1 MDTNTAEQTPI
12 ETLPLQPL
20 KGEHPLLD
28 IPFLVGIDG
37 RQFKGARLSLV
48 MAEISGLMDPSL
60 AGTTR
65 LMRFVFPFNG
75 FSVTLESLGPI
86 QAMDREKGSATV
98 GFVDPAG
105 AHLAQLRHLMNSFIA
120 GDLVALGEVIGVA
133 STLPSPAARAAA
145 KSPGRSLTL
154 GRVVGTVGLVAAT
167 VLLVGAV
174 GTLAYARIFTTPL
187 DGAGLAAQDG
197 LTLTAIAAGQVDYV
211 NLDADPG
218 EVAFTIRSSTG
229 EMLSIAMPCDCA
241 ATAMGAVVGATVR
254 AGDPMLGVHAPDAP
268 VVVTTSVPA
277 DLLLDLA
284 FADHVT
290 MEFADGMKV
299 SASADPASLQAQ
311 SGAETVPVRLIPLQ
325 PLDSARVGQL
335 AQLTV
340 VKPVPFD
347 LNTKVA
353 DQIALFLN

>member
-20 KGEHPLLD
+20 KGEHPMLD

-48 MAEISGLMDPSL
+48 MAEISGLMDPAL

-65 LMRFVFPFNG
+65 LMRFVFPFKG
-75 FSVTLESLGPI
+75 FSVTLEILGEI
-86 QAMDREKGSATV
+86 QAMDRDKGAATV
-98 GFVDPAG
+98 SFVDPAG
-105 AHLAQLRHLMNSFIA
+105 PHLPQLRHLMNSFIA

-145 KSPGRSLTL
+145 KVAGRSLTF
-154 GRVVGTVGLVAAT
+154 GRVIGTAGLLTAT

-174 GTLAYARIFTTPL
+174 GMLAYARIFTTPL
-187 DGAGLAAQDG
+187 DAAGLVTQDG

-229 EMLSIAMPCDCA
+229 EMLSIAMPCDCSL
-241 ATAMGAVVGATVR
+241 TPMGAVVGATVQ
-254 AGDPMLGVHAPDAP
+254 AGDPMLSVHAPDAP
-268 VVVTTSVPA
+268 VLVTTQVPA

-290 MEFADGMKV
+290 MEFADGVTV
-299 SASADPASLQAQ
+299 SASADPASLRAP
-311 SGAETVPVRLIPLQ
+311 SGAETVPVRLIPVE
-325 PLDSARVGQL
+325 PLDPARAGQL

-340 VKPVPFD
+340 IKPVPFD
-347 LNTKVA
+347 LNTR
-353 DQIALFLN
+353 IALYFN